1 MEIKIKV
8 PHWVQTDDEGICM
21 LFAFLRRIAIEFET
35 TDTPLDVYGSDIRK
49 IVNRKGKDIHQYIMD
64 HVDLNYCKIA
74 RLNREHFV
82 FQMKH
87 VTKDCKIA
95 KVKEER
101 NMLVWAYLM
110 GCSNYN
116 LLEAPSDSAF
126 MDRPQYTPMY
136 RLEREVFEI
145 TGDEL

>member
-1 MEIKIKV
+1 
-8 PHWVQTDDEGICM
+8 
-21 LFAFLRRIAIEFET
+21 
-35 TDTPLDVYGSDIRK
+35 
-49 IVNRKGKDIHQYIMD
+49 MD
-64 HVDLNYCKIA
+64 HVDTGFCKIA

-87 VTKDCKIA
+87 VTKDCVIRT
-95 KVKEER
+95 VKEER

-116 LLEAPSDSAF
+116 LLEAPTDSAF

-145 TGDEL
+145 TRDEL